1 MAIADAISGGRTV
14 TNTMN
19 PLPNRLAWRIILK
32 QLASMYLLVLPV
44 LIYFG
49 ATSMGFA
56 LADFRLFMMVALAAA
71 GAGFMF
77 HVIGSALTLGPV
89 SRYIRGLRK
98 GREDDATTAAAIRW
112 AYRCPAIHGWI
123 VLFNWAGAGNAILL
137 TPYLLMKTIAFH
149 EAVTVV
155 TLTVLSGVIST
166 SVISL
171 ITENGLDAFF
181 EIPAVRRFQA
191 AHPPCRRVRLSG
203 KLVRTL
209 FTLVAYPT
217 GVLTLLIVLAN
228 SDVID
233 LAASRIGV
241 VLLVLA
247 TVAMAVLVGVLLAR
261 RITRPLQQSSSA
273 ADRIAGGDLGEAVA
287 VKSVDEM
294 GALSLG
300 LNAMTQRLREMVAA
314 IQESALE
321 VGTSS
326 EEISRSA
333 LSLSEGAQS
342 QASSLEE
349 TAAAI
354 EELTASVE
362 QVHGHAKSQ
371 ATAVAAGAASME
383 QVQKSI
389 ELMSRSL
396 EEIATLA
403 GRSAASSTEG
413 ARAVDEVV
421 RGIGTIEASSQKI
434 AGIVEVISDIAD
446 QTNLLSLNAS
456 IEAARAGEHGRGFAV
471 VAEEVSKLAER
482 SSASTKQI
490 EALIKESTKNVAA
503 GVKTAKGSQLAME
516 TIRAASQQVS
526 QTIKGLADST
536 RQQVQ
541 GIGELAR
548 TLQTVNEMSQVIS
561 AATEEQSNGAR
572 QVSKAVESVNMVT
585 QSAAAAAEQ
594 MSASTDQL
602 ATMAQ
607 RLQQMSGR
615 FTLDRT
621 AA

>member
-1 MAIADAISGGRTV
+1 MTTKTQA
-14 TNTMN
+14 
-19 PLPNRLAWRIILK
+19 LPRRLAWRIVLK
-32 QLASMYLLVLPV
+32 QLSSMYLLVLPV
-44 LIYFG
+44 LIYFA

-56 LADFRLFMMVALAAA
+56 LADFRFFMMVALAAA
-71 GAGFMF
+71 GVGFLSN
-77 HVIGSALTLGPV
+77 VLGSVLTLAPV
-89 SRYIRGLRK
+89 SRCITKLRK
-98 GREDDATTAAAIRW
+98 GTVDDAATTAAVKW
-112 AYRCPAIHGWI
+112 AYRCPVIHGAI
-123 VLFNWAGAGNAILL
+123 VLFNWAGAGNAIIL
-137 TPYLLMKTIAFH
+137 TPYLLSKAISPHEIATV
-149 EAVTVV
+149 AV
-155 TLTVLSGVIST
+155 LTVLSGIVSS

-171 ITENGLDAFF
+171 ITESGLDAFF
-181 EIPAVRRFQA
+181 EIPAVRTFQA
-191 AHPPCRRVRLSG
+191 AHPPGRRVRLTG

-228 SDVID
+228 DGVID

-241 VLLVLA
+241 VLLVLV
-247 TVAMAVLVGVLLAR
+247 TVAMAVIVGVLLAR
-261 RITRPLQQSSSA
+261 RITRPVQQSSTA
-273 ADRIAGGDLGEAVA
+273 ADRIAAGDLGEAVA
-287 VKSVDEM
+287 VKSVDEL
-294 GALSLG
+294 GSLCTG

-371 ATAVAAGAASME
+371 ASAAAAGAASME

-396 EEIATLA
+396 EEIAALA

-421 RGIGTIEASSQKI
+421 RGIGLIEASSQKI
-434 AGIVEVISDIAD
+434 SGIVEVISDIAD
-446 QTNLLSLNAS
+446 QTNLLALNAS
-456 IEAARAGEHGRGFAV
+456 IEAARAGEHGRGFAE

-482 SSASTKQI
+482 SSSSTKQI
-490 EALIKESTKNVAA
+490 EALIKESAKNVAA

-526 QTIKGLADST
+526 QTITGLADST

-541 GIGELAR
+541 GIGDLAR
-548 TLQTVNEMSQVIS
+548 TLQTVTEMSQVIS

-585 QSAAAAAEQ
+585 QGAAAAAEQ

-602 ATMAQ
+602 ASMAQ
-607 RLQQMSGR
+607 KLRQMSGR
-615 FTLDRT
+615 FTLDKT